1 MRDHA
6 ELIPAEA
13 EKWRPEEVLSWA
25 FATYGNDVA
34 IASGFGVE
42 GMVLLDLAS
51 RVRPD
56 FRVFTLDT
64 EFLFPETYDLM
75 DRVEKRYGIKSRKS
89 LQHADPGGAGART
102 RRSAC
107 GAAILTSAAACAR
120 SNRCETKLTEL
131 RAWITAIRRDQTSSR
146 ASARK
151 VEWDAKFQLLKVNPI
166 ADWTSA
172 MVWSHALKHNVPYN
186 PLHDKNYPS
195 IGCTHCTRA
204 IRPGESARAGRWAG
218 SDKTE
223 CGLHVAAPAEIAPL
237 VEIKSSQA
245 KTSFSVED

>member
-1 MRDHA
+1 VRDHA
-6 ELIPAEA
+6 ELIPADA
-13 EKWRPEEVLSWA
+13 ETWKPEEVLSWA
-25 FATYGNDVA
+25 FATYGKDVA

-42 GMVLLDLAS
+42 GMVLLDLAA
-51 RVRPD
+51 RVRPN

-75 DRVEKRYGIKSRKS
+75 DRVEKRYGIKVERVFSPLTPEEQERE
-89 LQHADPGGAGART
+89 H
-102 RRSAC
+102 
-107 GAAILTSAAACAR
+107 GAALWSRDPDKFEPLKA
-120 SNRCETKLTEL
+120 KLKEL
-131 RAWITAIRRDQTSSR
+131 RAWMTAIRRDQTSSR

-204 IRPGESARAGRWAG
+204 VRPGENARAGRWSG

-237 VEIKSSQA
+237 VEIKNSLA
-245 KTSFSVED
+245 KGSVGCE

>member
-1 MRDHA
+1 MRDHS
-6 ELIPAEA
+6 ELIPAGVETW
-13 EKWRPEEVLSWA
+13 KPEEVLSWA
-25 FATYGNDVA
+25 FTNYGKDVA

-42 GMVLLDLAS
+42 GMVLLDLAA

-75 DRVEKRYGIKSRKS
+75 DRVEKRYGIKVERVLSPFSPEEQER
-89 LQHADPGGAGART
+89 QF
-102 RRSAC
+102 
-107 GAAILTSAAACAR
+107 GAALWSRDPDQCCGVRKVEPLKA
-120 SNRCETKLTEL
+120 KLKEL

-151 VEWDAKFQLLKVNPI
+151 VEWDAKFQLLKINPI

-204 IRPGESARAGRWAG
+204 VRPGENARAGRWSG

-237 VEIKSSQA
+237 VEIKNSLA
-245 KTSFSVED
+245 KGSVGCE

>member
-1 MRDHA
+1 MKDHV

-13 EKWRPEEVLSWA
+13 EKWRAEEVLSWA
-25 FATYGNDVA
+25 FASYGNDVA

-51 RVRPD
+51 RVRTNL
-56 FRVFTLDT
+56 RVFTLDT

-75 DRVEKRYGIKSRKS
+75 DRVEKRYGIKVEKVYSTLTPEEQERE
-89 LQHADPGGAGART
+89 H
-102 RRSAC
+102 
-107 GAAILTSAAACAR
+107 GAALWKRDPDLCCGLR
-120 SNRCETKLTEL
+120 KVEPLWTKLTEL

-146 ASARK
+146 ASVRK
-151 VEWDAKFQLLKVNPI
+151 VEWDAKFQRLKVNPI
-166 ADWTSA
+166 ADWPSA
-172 MVWSHALKHNVPYN
+172 MVWGHALKHNVPDN

-218 SDKTE
+218 SEKTE
-223 CGLHVAAPAEIAPL
+223 CGLHVGEPAEITPL
-237 VEIKSSQA
+237 VGIKNAPA
-245 KTSFSVED
+245 KNLVGVEE

>member
-1 MRDHA
+1 MRDHV

-34 IASGFGVE
+34 IASGFGIE

-51 RVRPD
+51 RVRAD

-75 DRVEKRYGIKSRKS
+75 DRVEKRYGIKIERVYSTLTPEEQERE
-89 LQHADPGGAGART
+89 H
-102 RRSAC
+102 
-107 GAAILTSAAACAR
+107 GAALWSRDPDLCCGLR
-120 SNRCETKLTEL
+120 KVEPLRTKLTEL

-151 VEWDAKFQLLKVNPI
+151 VEWDSKFQLLKVNPI
-166 ADWTSA
+166 ADWTST
-172 MVWSHALKHNVPYN
+172 MVWGHALKHNVPYN
-186 PLHDKNYPS
+186 PLHDKSYPS

-218 SDKTE
+218 SEKTE
-223 CGLHVAAPAEIAPL
+223 CGLHVTTPAEIVPL
-237 VEIKSSQA
+237 VGTKSSQA
-245 KTSFSVED
+245 KSSFGVEE

>member
-6 ELIPAEA
+6 ELIPADA
-13 EKWRPEEVLSWA
+13 ETWKPEEVLSWA
-25 FATYGNDVA
+25 FATYGKDVA

-42 GMVLLDLAS
+42 GMVLLDLAA
-51 RVRPD
+51 RVQPD

-75 DRVEKRYGIKSRKS
+75 DRVEKRYGIKVERVYSPLTPEEQERE
-89 LQHADPGGAGART
+89 H
-102 RRSAC
+102 
-107 GAAILTSAAACAR
+107 GAALWSRDPDKCCGIRKVEPLKG
-120 SNRCETKLTEL
+120 KLKEL

-204 IRPGESARAGRWAG
+204 VRPGENARAGRWSG

-237 VEIKSSQA
+237 VEIKNSLA
-245 KTSFSVED
+245 KGSVGCE

>member
-6 ELIPAEA
+6 ELILAEV

-51 RVRPD
+51 RVCSD

-75 DRVEKRYGIKSRKS
+75 DRVEKRYGIKIERVYGTLTPEEQEREYGTALWSR
-89 LQHADPGGAGART
+89 DPDKC
-102 RRSAC
+102 C
-107 GAAILTSAAACAR
+107 GVRKVEPLR
-120 SNRCETKLTEL
+120 TKLTEL

-151 VEWDAKFQLLKVNPI
+151 VEWDAKFQLLKINPI
-166 ADWTSA
+166 AYWTSP
-172 MVWSHALKHNVPYN
+172 MVWSYALKHNVPYN

-195 IGCTHCTRA
+195 IGCTHCTRSV
-204 IRPGESARAGRWAG
+204 RPGESARAGRWSG
-218 SDKTE
+218 SGKTE
-223 CGLHVAAPAEIAPL
+223 CGLHVAETTAIAPL
-237 VEIKSSQA
+237 VKIAPSAVKISGC
-245 KTSFSVED
+245 EDS